1 MYNLG
6 NRIKLISGTV
16 IVTLAVTT
24 FFFYLGGSFDRWL
37 DKDLISNPPIQTSG
51 KTESGHLVGHK
62 KIEPKYV
69 IVDSDEKNNI
79 DVYKQTSPGVVNI
92 TIFNQVIQFNPD
104 YFMKPSYMAKGSGSG
119 SVIDKQGHILTN
131 YHVIKN
137 ADQLV
142 VTLNNKR
149 FQAEQITGIDPEND
163 LAVIKINA
171 PSNLLHPINIAES
184 PNLVVG
190 QKVLAI
196 GNPFGLDKTLTTG
209 IISSLGRTI
218 SVPSGIKR
226 MIENTIQTDAA
237 INPGNSG
244 GPLLN
249 HQGELIGV
257 NTLIKTP
264 NGGSV
269 GIGFAIPST
278 TVKPV
283 ISDLINFGKVKRP
296 KMGVTGYSL
305 SQIPGLSTHL
315 KLPIDEGFIVNRV
328 IKGLSADLAGI
339 NGYKSYI
346 NNRYY
351 KKIPIRGD
359 IIINID
365 NRVIRNRS
373 DISLALRNKRH
384 GQIVS
389 VTIIRN
395 KDKLNWIKKTLN
407 IKLVVPN

>member
-1 MYNLG
+1 MYGLR
-6 NRIKLISGTV
+6 NRVRLIFGTS
-16 IVTLAVTT
+16 IVTLAIIT
-24 FFFYLGGSFDRWL
+24 FIFYLSGGFDRWMDQRL
-37 DKDLISNPPIQTSG
+37 NGDSLPKTSG
-51 KTESGHLVGHK
+51 IGEKLHPVELK
-62 KIEPKYV
+62 NPDLKYI
-69 IVDSDEKNNI
+69 IVDRDEKNNI
-79 DVYKQTSPGVVNI
+79 DVYKQTSPGVVNVI
-92 TIFNQVIQFNPD
+92 IFNQVMQFNPD
-104 YFMKPSYMAKGSGSG
+104 YFMKPSYRERGSGSG

-142 VTLNNKR
+142 VTVNNKR
-149 FQAEQITGIDPEND
+149 YRAEKITGIDPEND

-171 PSNLLHPINIAES
+171 PSNLLHPISIAES

-218 SVPSGIKR
+218 DTPTGI
-226 MIENTIQTDAA
+226 IEDIIQTDAA

-249 HQGELIGV
+249 NQGELIGV

-283 ISDLINFGKVKRP
+283 IRDLIKYGVVKRP
-296 KMGVTGYSL
+296 KMGVTGYPL
-305 SQIPGLSTHL
+305 SQIPGLNTHL
-315 KLPIDEGFIVNRV
+315 KLPIEEGFIVNRV
-328 IKGLSADLAGI
+328 VKGLSADLAGI
-339 NGYKSYI
+339 NGYKSLI
-346 NNRYY
+346 NNQYY
-351 KKIPIRGD
+351 KEIPIRGD
-359 IIINID
+359 VIINID
-365 NRVIRNRS
+365 NRAIRDRS
-373 DISLALRNKRH
+373 DISLALRSKRD
-384 GQIVS
+384 GEVVP
-389 VTIIRN
+389 VTIFRN
-395 KDKLNWIKKTLN
+395 KDKFNWVKKTLN

>member
-1 MYNLG
+1 MIYNLS
-6 NRIKLISGTV
+6 NRIKLICGTV
-16 IVTLAVTT
+16 IVTLAMTT
-24 FFFYLGGSFDRWL
+24 FVFYLAGSFDKWL
-37 DKDLISNPPIQTSG
+37 DKGLSSNPSIQTSG
-51 KTESGHLVGHK
+51 KAESSHLMKHK
-62 KIEPKYV
+62 KIEPEYI
-69 IVDSDEKNNI
+69 IVDTDEKNNI
-79 DVYKQTSPGVVNI
+79 EVYKQTSPGVVNI
-92 TIFNQVIQFNPD
+92 IIFNQVMRFNPD
-104 YFMKPSYMAKGSGSG
+104 FFMSPSYKKRGSGSG

-142 VTLNNKR
+142 VTVNNKQ
-149 FQAEQITGIDPEND
+149 FQAELITGIDPEND

-171 PSNLLHPINIAES
+171 PSNLLHPISISES

-218 SVPSGIKR
+218 PIPSG
-226 MIENTIQTDAA
+226 MIENIIQTDAA

-249 HQGELIGV
+249 NQGELIGV

-283 ISDLINFGKVKRP
+283 IKDLIEYGEVKRP
-296 KMGVTGYSL
+296 KMGVTGYPL
-305 SQIPGLSTHL
+305 SQIPGLNTHL

-328 IKGLSADLAGI
+328 VKGLSADLAGI
-339 NGYKSYI
+339 NGFKSLI

-351 KKIPIRGD
+351 ERIPIGGD

-365 NRVIRNRS
+365 HRVIRNRN
-373 DISLALRNKRH
+373 DISLALRSKRH
-384 GQIVS
+384 GQIVP
-389 VTIIRN
+389 VTIFRN
-395 KDKLNWIKKTLN
+395 KNKLNWVKKTLN